1 MTHLDSLVSE
11 EDFQPIKSQTAM
23 IKRGA
28 FKFFS
33 LVLARKIVD
42 PPLSERD
49 ATPSLISSGLGEDWA
64 SGQREPGSGDPAGRA
79 AEPGTGLWSPTKD
92 QP

>member
-1 MTHLDSLVSE
+1 
-11 EDFQPIKSQTAM
+11 M
-23 IKRGA
+23 IKRGE
-28 FKFFS
+28 FKFFR

-79 AEPGTGLWSPTKD
+79 AEPGSIIPSHTSLLIGVGNQTTSSKCI
-92 QP
+92 